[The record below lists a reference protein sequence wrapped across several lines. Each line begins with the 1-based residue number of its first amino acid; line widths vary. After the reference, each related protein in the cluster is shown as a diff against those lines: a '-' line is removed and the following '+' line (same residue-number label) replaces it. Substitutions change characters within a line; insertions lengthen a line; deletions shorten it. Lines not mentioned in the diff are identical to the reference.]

1 MNEAVM
7 ALLRLVHILCGLF
20 WVGAAVMMSRFV
32 FPSIRSSGAAGGAV
46 MQDLIRRKV
55 PIWINVAGGLTM
67 LSGFVMYGGMAAA
80 TDGEWARSTPA
91 MVYGLGAIFAIG
103 AAIIAGSRAAPA
115 GKRLG
120 KIGQELSATGSP
132 PNAQQ
137 LAEMGKLQDRI
148 ASGTRIGMV
157 LLLLAAACMAIARY
171 TA

>member
-1 MNEAVM
+1 
-7 ALLRLVHILCGLF
+7 
-20 WVGAAVMMSRFV
+20 
-32 FPSIRSSGAAGGAV
+32 
-46 MQDLIRRKV
+46 
-55 PIWINVAGGLTM
+55 
-67 LSGFVMYGGMAAA
+67 
-80 TDGEWARSTPA
+80 